1 MARSRFV
8 EPSLLGCFSG
18 RGRGPG
24 PKNGLGFVEPSLLG
38 CFSGRGQGSRGAK
51 NGDSS
56 GASSALQGKRR
67 TAKAAEQAPLYK
79 AKDKR
84 PKQRSKLRSTKRGC
98 SIRVPIIAPSSPRR
112 RGSSDFAWPSR
123 ETLDSRLRGNDE
135 RGATRRAAEQ
145 APLYKAKDKRPKQRS
160 KLRSTKRRATAGL
173 YSSPSPSARPPS
185 PTCSKRSV
193 FVAP

>member
-56 GASSALQGKRR
+56 GASSALQGKKGQSSGASSALQSVGAARDTR
-67 TAKAAEQAPLYK
+67 TNHRAVLAAKA
-79 AKDKR
+79 
-84 PKQRSKLRSTKRGC
+84 
-98 SIRVPIIAPSSPRR
+98 
-112 RGSSDFAWPSR
+112 GSSDSGLSSR

-135 RGATRRAAEQ
+135 RGLLGE
-145 APLYKAKDKRPKQRS
+145 QRS
-160 KLRSTKRRATAGL
+160 KLRSTRQKTNGQ
-173 YSSPSPSARPPS
+173 SSGASSALQSGGQRLGFTARPALPRGHPRPPAAS
-185 PTCSKRSV
+185 AVCSWRRD
-193 FVAP
+193 APCDRRW